1 MVRKLVSG
9 SPVADVISPCPAS
22 RSRSS
27 QVSHTVRLRRLERE
41 KEGENKLYAC
51 VTFGVARF
59 VKKGEW
65 WGREGGPAP
74 GPRGHRRAV
83 CPRCVARARADYA
96 SPFTVHQHLRLLRA
110 NTPTALFRSCAL
122 YLLRL
127 SPLIPL
133 ATTTPFNTHART
145 HPSAPHATNSLLE
158 KDFVPISLSN
168 IQTRPWFKIRCNM
181 IVTPFAL
188 LSFSRG
194 REPLFHSSAAIK
206 NIYTSYETTSRNI
219 RRASRMHE
227 Y

>member
-1 MVRKLVSG
+1 MALHLGHGDTAELCAPAVWLVHEPTMLLPLQSTNTSG
-9 SPVADVISPCPAS
+9 C
-22 RSRSS
+22 
-27 QVSHTVRLRRLERE
+27 
-41 KEGENKLYAC
+41 
-51 VTFGVARF
+51 FARI
-59 VKKGEW
+59 
-65 WGREGGPAP
+65 
-74 GPRGHRRAV
+74 HRR
-83 CPRCVARARADYA
+83 
-96 SPFTVHQHLRLLRA
+96 
-110 NTPTALFRSCAL
+110 ALFRSCAL

-145 HPSAPHATNSLLE
+145 HPSAPHATNSFLE

-168 IQTRPWFKIRCNM
+168 IQTRPWFKIPCNM

-194 REPLFHSSAAIK
+194 REPLFHSAAAIK

>member
-27 QVSHTVRLRRLERE
+27 QVSHTARLRRLERE

-110 NTPTALFRSCAL
+110 NTPTGIIPIVRA
-122 YLLRL
+122 L
-127 SPLIPL
+127 SPPTLSPYS
-133 ATTTPFNTHART
+133 PRNNHAVQHTRT
-145 HPSAPHATNSLLE
+145 HTPHATNSFLE

-168 IQTRPWFKIRCNM
+168 IQTRPWFKIPCNM

-194 REPLFHSSAAIK
+194 REPLFHSAAAIK

>member
-1 MVRKLVSG
+1 MKEGETRFKEDPIWILLHGVRHNNHAERGCTSSVGWLCCRVVVRKLVSG

-110 NTPTALFRSCAL
+110 NTPTGIIPIVRA
-122 YLLRL
+122 L
-127 SPLIPL
+127 SPPTLSPYS
-133 ATTTPFNTHART
+133 PRNNHAVQHTRT
-145 HPSAPHATNSLLE
+145 HTPLCPPCNEFLSRKRLRPNFTVQYPNPSVVQNS
-158 KDFVPISLSN
+158 
-168 IQTRPWFKIRCNM
+168 M
-181 IVTPFAL
+181 
-188 LSFSRG
+188 
-194 REPLFHSSAAIK
+194 
-206 NIYTSYETTSRNI
+206 
-219 RRASRMHE
+219 
-227 Y
+227 